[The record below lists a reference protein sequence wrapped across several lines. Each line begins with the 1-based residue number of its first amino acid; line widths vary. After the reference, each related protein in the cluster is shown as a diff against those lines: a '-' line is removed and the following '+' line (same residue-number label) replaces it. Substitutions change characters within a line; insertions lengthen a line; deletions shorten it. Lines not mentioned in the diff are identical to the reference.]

1 MSIRERAMRSI
12 PQATK
17 RLRWLG
23 LVLLGALLMFL
34 VSRWNVPLS
43 VDSIFIDFYDQG
55 VLLVERNGSAKLST
69 SSLRRGVFDV
79 DDLFQQLLG
88 ALGNTWD
95 EDTRVDKP
103 LGTVRIF
110 FNNHTSGT
118 YLIYDQQYLEELF
131 AFAEANVVN
140 NP

>member
-1 MSIRERAMRSI
+1 MSIRERAMISI
-12 PQATK
+12 RQGTK
-17 RLRWLG
+17 HLRWLG
-23 LVLLGALLMFL
+23 LVALGALMMFL

-43 VDSIFIDFYDQG
+43 VDSIFIEYYDHG
-55 VLLVERNGSAKLST
+55 VLLVERNGNGELSNR
-69 SSLRRGVFDV
+69 SLRRAVFDV

-95 EDTRVDKP
+95 EDTHVGKRV
-103 LGTVRIF
+103 GTVRIF

-118 YLIYDQQYLEELF
+118 YFIYDQQYLDELF
-131 AFAEANVVN
+131 AFAQARVVN

>member
-1 MSIRERAMRSI
+1 MSIRERTMRSI
-12 PQATK
+12 RQGTK
-17 RLRWLG
+17 HLRWLG
-23 LVLLGALLMFL
+23 LVSLGALIMIL
-34 VSRWNVPLS
+34 VSRWNIPLS
-43 VDSIFIDFYDQG
+43 VDSIFIDFYDHG

-69 SSLRRGVFDV
+69 RNVRHGVFDV

-95 EDTRVDKP
+95 EDKRADKR
-103 LGTVRIF
+103 LATVRIF

-118 YLIYDQQYLEELF
+118 YFVYDRDYLDELF
-131 AFAEANVVN
+131 AFAQANVVN